1 MMMLLPMAMR
11 WVQQNGGV
19 GAVLDRFKQQGLGKK
34 TQSWLS
40 TGDNEPLD
48 EQSVQQV
55 VGSQELAQ
63 MAQRLGV
70 PEHEVAEA
78 FADIMP
84 EMVNQLSP
92 QGAMHDQADD
102 VLDEGRATLEKEIE
116 QVQAGERKPS

>member
-1 MMMLLPMAMR
+1 MAMR

-19 GAVLDRFKQQGLGKK
+19 GAVLDRFRQQGLGKK
-34 TQSWLS
+34 AQSWLS

-48 EQSVQQV
+48 EQAVHQV

-102 VLDEGRATLEKEIE
+102 VLDESRKTLEQEIE
-116 QVQAGERKPS
+116 DVEFRPARPS